1 MITWSI
7 VLFTVAALLGLFV
20 LYKVLR
26 GHSIPRPAVLS
37 HGFFALLAFILLLI
51 FAVNN
56 PDRGPWISFGFF
68 AVIVAAGVYMFAQD
82 MAKRKIPKWIAL
94 IHASLAV
101 IAIFLL
107 IAFAI

>member
-7 VLFTVAALLGLFV
+7 VLFTTAALLGLFV

-26 GHSIPRPAVLS
+26 GHKAPKSVVLS
-37 HGFFALLAFILLLI
+37 HGFFALLAFLLLLV

-56 PDRGPWISFGFF
+56 PDGGPWISFGFF
-68 AVIVAAGVYMFAQD
+68 AAIVAAGVYMFAQD
-82 MAKRKIPKWIAL
+82 MSKGRVPKWIAL

-101 IAIFLL
+101 IAILLL